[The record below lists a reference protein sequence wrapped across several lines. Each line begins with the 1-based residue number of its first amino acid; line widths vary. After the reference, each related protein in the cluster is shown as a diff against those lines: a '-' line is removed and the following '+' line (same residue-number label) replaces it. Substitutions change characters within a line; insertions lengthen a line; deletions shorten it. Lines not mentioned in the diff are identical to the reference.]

1 MRQIVA
7 TARKELS
14 GYFGSPM
21 ALIFIG
27 AFLAAALFT
36 FFWVDTF
43 FARGVAD
50 VRPLFRWMPLLT
62 MFLVAALTMRQW
74 SEEQH
79 SGTLEILLTLP
90 VSPLKLVLGKFLAV
104 LALVSVALALT
115 IFLPITVALLGDL
128 DWGPVIGGY
137 LASVLLASAYA
148 AIGLFVSS
156 RTNNQIVSLI
166 LSVLVCGVFYLV
178 GSAGVTDFVGGSAGA
193 ILRAIGSGSRFTS
206 IERGVI
212 DLRDLAYYLSL
223 SGVFLALNVASINA
237 VRWGAGP
244 RTQPTR
250 RAVVLTTA
258 LVVANLILVNVWLYP
273 LARLRVDLTGQ
284 REYTLSPATRDLLDG
299 LQEPLL
305 VRGYFSERTHPLLA
319 PLVPRVGDMLR
330 EYQLASRG
338 KMELDLI
345 DPAKAPE
352 LEAEANQVY
361 GIRPTPF
368 QVSGRYEESIIN
380 SYFSILIQYGDQN
393 AVLGFGDLIEV
404 EPRRDG
410 TVDVQLRNLEYDL
423 TSAIRKTVYGFQSVD
438 AVLAAL
444 SEPARLTLYV
454 TQATLP
460 ADLAEVPATIER
472 VSTEISTESG
482 GKFEFST
489 VDPDQPG
496 SPTSRQDLYEL
507 YGLQP
512 LAVSFFSEESY
523 LLYMVLNAGDQ
534 AEVIYPSG
542 ASEADIRG
550 AIESGLKRGST
561 GFLQVVALWTPP
573 DEPAVDEYGQQQA
586 PISSWNELYGALRQ
600 EYEVRVADLTSGQ
613 VETDVDVLVL
623 VAPQGMTDVE
633 RFAVDQYLM
642 RGGAVVVAAGNF
654 ALTVDQYVGGLG
666 LKPLEGGLRE
676 MLASYG
682 IDIEQSLVL
691 DPQNEPFPV
700 TVNRSVGDLQV
711 QELQAMDYPFF
722 VDVRPDGMSGD
733 NAIVSNLPA
742 VTMNW
747 SSPLRVDEA
756 TDAAMQVDVLLK
768 SSDES
773 WTQVNTLI
781 QPDFELYPEAG
792 FPVSQQR
799 QSSVLGVA
807 VQGVFGS
814 FFSGQPSPL
823 DQTAGEAGDGAPAQM
838 GPRPA
843 RIDVSPGTSRLV
855 VLGSAEFVDDIV
867 LEISSQLGADR
878 YLNSLRLVQNA
889 VAWAT
894 EDADLLAIRARGTS
908 TRVLAPLAEGAQT
921 VWETANYVM
930 ALLALAGV
938 GAYWA
943 ARRRNEE
950 PMDLV
955 PREDLGAAVGE
966 VLQ

>member
-1 MRQIVA
+1 MRQIAA
-7 TARKELS
+7 TARKELN

-27 AFLAAALFT
+27 AFLAATLFT

-43 FARGVAD
+43 FARGIAD
-50 VRPLFRWMPLLT
+50 ARPLFRWMPLLL

-74 SEEQH
+74 SEEQS
-79 SGTLEILLTLP
+79 SGTLEVLLTLP
-90 VSPLKLVLGKFLAV
+90 VAPLKLVLGKFLAV
-104 LALVSVALALT
+104 LALVSAALALT
-115 IFLPITVALLGDL
+115 IFLPVTVALLGDL
-128 DWGPVIGGY
+128 DWGPVFGGY

-166 LSVLVCGVFYLV
+166 LTVLVCGVFYLV
-178 GSAGVTDFVGGSAGA
+178 GSAGVTDFVGGAVGA
-193 ILRAIGSGSRFTS
+193 VLRAIGSGSRFTS
-206 IERGVI
+206 IERGVV

-223 SGVFLALNVASINA
+223 SGVFLALNVASIIA

-244 RTQPTR
+244 RSQPQR
-250 RAVVLTTA
+250 RAVILTTA
-258 LVVANLILVNVWLYP
+258 LVVANLILANVWLYP

-284 REYTLSPATRDLLDG
+284 REYTLSGATRDLLSG
-299 LQEPLL
+299 LQEPML

-319 PLVPRVGDMLR
+319 PLIPRVEDMLR

-338 KMELDLI
+338 RMQLDLI
-345 DPAKAPE
+345 DPAKAPH

-393 AVLGFGDLIEV
+393 AILGFEDLIEV
-404 EPRRDG
+404 EARRDG

-423 TSAIRKTVYGFQSVD
+423 TSAMRKTVYGFQSVD

-444 SEPARLTLYV
+444 SVPAELTLFV
-454 TQATLP
+454 TPETLP
-460 ADLAEVPATIER
+460 PDLAEVPATIAR
-472 VSTEISTESG
+472 VSSEIASESE
-482 GKFEFST
+482 GKFQFSV
-489 VDPDQPG
+489 VDPDQPD
-496 SPTSRQDLYEL
+496 SPVSRQDLYDT

-512 LAVSFFSEESY
+512 LAVSFFAEESY
-523 LLYMVLNAGDQ
+523 LLYLILQTGDN
-534 AEVIYPSG
+534 AEVIYVGGTSD
-542 ASEADIRG
+542 ADIRS
-550 AIESGLKRGST
+550 AIESGLKRSAA

-573 DEPAVDEYGQQQA
+573 REPAVDEYGQQQTQ
-586 PISSWNELYGALRQ
+586 ISSWGELYSALRQ
-600 EYEVRVADLTSGQ
+600 EHEVRIANLTTGR
-613 VETDVDVLVL
+613 VDADVDVLVI

-642 RGGAVVVAAGNF
+642 RGGAVIAAAGNY
-654 ALTVDQYVGGLG
+654 ALTIDQYAGGLG

-676 MLASYG
+676 LLASYG
-682 IDIEQSLVL
+682 IEVEQSLVL
-691 DPQNEPFPV
+691 DPQNEAFPI
-700 TVNRSVGDLQV
+700 TVNRAIGDLQV

-722 VDVRPDGMSGD
+722 VDVRADAMSPDS
-733 NAIVSNLPA
+733 AIVFNLPA

-756 TDAAMQVDVLLK
+756 VGESMAVDILLR
-768 SSDES
+768 SSEDS
-773 WTQVNTLI
+773 WTQVDTLI
-781 QPDFELYPEAG
+781 QPDFVLYPEAG

-799 QSSVLGVA
+799 QSSVLAVA

-814 FFSGQPSPL
+814 YFQGQPSPL
-823 DQTAGEAGDGAPAQM
+823 DQMGEDGGDGALVPD

-843 RIDVSPGTSRLV
+843 RIDVSSATARLG
-855 VLGSAEFVDDIV
+855 VLGSAEFVDDVV

-908 TRVLAPLAEGAQT
+908 TRVLVPLAEGAQS
-921 VWETANYVM
+921 VWEVANYVI

-950 PMDLV
+950 PMDLAPPGDV
-955 PREDLGAAVGE
+955 DAALGE
-966 VLQ
+966 VS